1 MKFLKVFLVLLF
13 LAAAGA
19 GGWWWYTKNQRVK
32 LELYSPD
39 MGAIFYNDR
48 KTKTVSIYS
57 KDNVLMYKNV
67 YERSDDMPANLP
79 QDIYTL
85 MEFAGKNY
93 FKCEKPET
101 DEDLKLLK
109 AYEIPADGLDDCFV
123 LYEAERAAYMY
134 RDDTHYKLVLW
145 KTAADLLKMHGRNGI
160 YDAYLQT
167 AYMQSDLWGLESASL
182 FYFDRS
188 SEFADES
195 QILWL
200 MSVLTL
206 NVLPYEDM
214 ESFLRRTGEF
224 AEYMIEQGKTSYRD
238 AVRVPVEYNIN
249 KLTDNYPLYTSLILE
264 ELERRGVQ
272 PSGEVVITSGLNLDT
287 IEKAKEAIAERMPFL
302 PDGANAVMAVVN
314 LNDGSIEALAANN
327 RFRFRTMQ
335 MKRQIGSTFKPMVY
349 LTAFN
354 NGFRPN
360 QLIVDKPYEYKNHG
374 KPYHPANF
382 EDYYMGVIPLRK
394 GLVFSLN
401 NATIRLAM
409 LAELQKVADTA
420 KLMGMNYD
428 VKPYLAMPLGI
439 FPLTVQNVAQV
450 YSVIG
455 NYGVRKDC
463 GLILNIRNMKGEPL
477 YYVKRSPE
485 QIISPVSAYQVL
497 RIMQDVSRIGTA
509 RGAGLISGTAA
520 KTGTTDDYKDAWTAA
535 IAPPYAIVAWVGFD
549 DHRSMG
555 DKGTGGGLA
564 APIVTAFQKRM
575 WNDWQK
581 IDFNIPSGVVLKD
594 VDYYSGVLP
603 SDACRSK
610 RTYTEAFADD
620 NLPEPCVRSA
630 VEPIVIENKDK
641 GQ

>member
-1 MKFLKVFLVLLF
+1 MKFLKVFLVLL
-13 LAAAGA
+13 LIAAACA
-19 GGWWWYTKNQRVK
+19 GGWWWYQENRRVR

-39 MGAIFYNDR
+39 MGAIFFNDR

-57 KDNVLMYKNV
+57 KDNVLMYRNV
-67 YERSDDMPANLP
+67 YERSDDIPANLP
-79 QDIYTL
+79 QDFYTL

-93 FKCEKPET
+93 FTCEKPDTE
-101 DEDLKLLK
+101 EELKLLK
-109 AYEIPADGLDDCFV
+109 TYEISPEGLDDCIV
-123 LYEAERAAYMY
+123 LYEAEKAAYMY
-134 RDDTHYKLVLW
+134 RDDENYKLVLW
-145 KTAADLLKMHGRNGI
+145 KTVADLLKMHGRNGI

-167 AYMQSDLWGLESASL
+167 AYMQSDLWGMESASL
-182 FYFDRS
+182 FYLDRS
-188 SEFADES
+188 AEFADES
-195 QILWL
+195 QMLWL

-206 NVLPYEDM
+206 NTLPYDDM

-224 AEYMIEQGKTSYRD
+224 AEYMIEQGRTAYRD

-249 KLTDNYPLYTSLILE
+249 KLTDNYPQYTSLILE
-264 ELERRGVQ
+264 EMERRGFQ
-272 PSGEVVITSGLNLDT
+272 PSGEVVVTSGLNLDT
-287 IEKAKEAIAERMPFL
+287 IEKAKEAVAERMPFV
-302 PDGANAVMAVVN
+302 PDGANIVLAVVN
-314 LNDGSIEALAANN
+314 IEDGSVEALAANN

-374 KPYHPANF
+374 KPYNPANF

-409 LAELQKVADTA
+409 LAGLPKVAETA
-420 KLMGMNYD
+420 ELLGMNYD

-455 NYGVRKDC
+455 GYGLRKDS
-463 GLILNIRNMKGEPL
+463 GLILSIRNTKGEPL

-485 QIISPVSAYQVL
+485 QIVSSVSAYQVL
-497 RIMQDVSRIGTA
+497 HIMQDVPRIGTA
-509 RGAGLISGTAA
+509 RGTGLIPGTAA

-555 DKGTGGGLA
+555 EKATGGGLA
-564 APIVTAFQKRM
+564 APVIAAFQKRM
-575 WNDWQK
+575 WNEWQK
-581 IDFNIPSGVVLKD
+581 IDFNIPPGVVLKD

-603 SDACRSK
+603 GDACSSQ
-610 RTYTEAFADD
+610 RTYAEAFAED

-630 VEPIVIENKDK
+630 VEPINTENTSK